1 MKRLSA
7 ILAIVLML
15 GLSFAPMK
23 AQAAVDATIS
33 SYTEVMKPV
42 GEVDGELTVTVKGT
56 AGTEGYLYLMVPV
69 KGMTP
74 AGEVTGENVEGELE
88 AYKEGGNSYFRIKVT
103 DTAAEATVTA
113 KFTCAEYYKISGTAE
128 TNGGSN
134 FVINYKFTNLLST
147 KIAKYNLT
155 VFVPEGNEVVKVS
168 TPSAYADYILSE
180 EDGLRAAGL
189 STSLASAG
197 AATLKFSYNAPI
209 SMVASILVWVICLG
223 IGGFVAFDRWNKATK
238 G

>member
-88 AYKEGGNSYFRIKVT
+88 AYKEGANNYFRIKVA

-113 KFTCAEYYKISGTAE
+113 KFTCAGYY
-128 TNGGSN
+128 
-134 FVINYKFTNLLST
+134 
-147 KIAKYNLT
+147 
-155 VFVPEGNEVVKVS
+155 
-168 TPSAYADYILSE
+168 D
-180 EDGLRAAGL
+180 
-189 STSLASAG
+189 LASAAG
-197 AATLKFSYNAPI
+197 HVYAGL
-209 SMVASILVWVICLG
+209 
-223 IGGFVAFDRWNKATK
+223 
-238 G
+238 